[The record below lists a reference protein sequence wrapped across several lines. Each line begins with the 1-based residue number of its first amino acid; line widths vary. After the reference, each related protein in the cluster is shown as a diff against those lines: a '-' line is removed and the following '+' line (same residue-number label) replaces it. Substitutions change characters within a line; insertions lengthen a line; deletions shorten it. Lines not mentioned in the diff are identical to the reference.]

1 MADIFIGPAGSP
13 VTLPQICWP
22 QGSPPTIGTDVTKT
36 VDQVTMLDGS
46 TRFNIKTKSPASW
59 TLVWDG
65 IEAAALA
72 TLLGVVAVNAVQVYK
87 NEYTDNVDHNVV
99 VTGFSHALKAE
110 TAPFTKKY
118 TFSMTLA
125 EVV

>member
-1 MADIFIGPAGSP
+1 MADIFLGPAGSP

-22 QGSPPTIGTDVTKT
+22 VDSPPKVEVSVDKN

-46 TRFNIKTKSPASW
+46 TRFNIKGKHPASW
-59 TLVWDG
+59 PLAWDG

-72 TLLGVVAVNAVQVYK
+72 TLLGVVVLNQVLVYK

-99 VTGFSHALKAE
+99 VTGYSWALKAG
-110 TAPFTKKY
+110 TAPFTAKY